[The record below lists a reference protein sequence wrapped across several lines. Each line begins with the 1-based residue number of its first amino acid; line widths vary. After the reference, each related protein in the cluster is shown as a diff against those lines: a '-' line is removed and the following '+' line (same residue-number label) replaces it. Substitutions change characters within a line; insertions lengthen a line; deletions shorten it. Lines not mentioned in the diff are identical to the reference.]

1 MTPAF
6 NRVVLWVKT
15 LAARFFAEPAYLFD
29 EHEYQH
35 VFGQLKDECIRSFDC
50 NAGDHSDA
58 CPLSKR
64 S

>member
-1 MTPAF
+1 MTTAF
-6 NRVVLWVKT
+6 KRVVHCVKKT
-15 LAARFFAEPAYLFD
+15 VARLFTEPACLFD
-29 EHEYQH
+29 EQNYQH
-35 VFGQLKDECIRSFDC
+35 VFGSSDDECIRSFDC